1 MKQIMLALMF
11 VMTTAMVKAQ
21 TNQNVEFQKVEVGDV
36 FEIGRPEAP
45 TYKHIDFP
53 RANFIIKKGGIANYK
68 TVEGNKVVVTS
79 VKTAKDGTLKVK
91 IKRTDGRKFFNSHT
105 VVSADIQSALQ
116 SGELNTL

>member
-1 MKQIMLALMF
+1 MF
-11 VMTTAMVKAQ
+11 LMTTVMVQAQ
-21 TNQNVEFQKVEVGDV
+21 ADQNVDFQKVEVGDT

-68 TVEGNKVVVTS
+68 TVEGNKVVVTA
-79 VKTAKDGTLKVK
+79 VKKAKDGTIEVK
-91 IKRTDGRKFFNSHT
+91 IKRTDGRRFFNTHA